1 MNTGLRGIDSALK
14 TYFTADR
21 VERIAYEGQ
30 SFISYTGTMAP
41 NWCAPPPPELAVP
54 IAATMAIAGLG
65 WLIARRNELGAAP
78 SRTFYEAA
86 ADWLAMIVAMLFPK
100 EEP

>member
-1 MNTGLRGIDSALK
+1 MNTGLRGIDAALK

-21 VERIAYEGQ
+21 VERIAWTK
-30 SFISYTGTMAP
+30 SFADYTAL
-41 NWCAPPPPELAVP
+41 PPPDLAVP

-65 WLIARRNELGAAP
+65 WLIARRNALGAVP

-100 EEP
+100 EESRGH